1 MPLDGKAL
9 SAALNQTINLRTE
22 LCRRDVSAL
31 DGRLQG
37 VDDLAIACTQE
48 APLFSELA
56 LSAKSVAP
64 LRFINIR
71 ETGGWSSEA
80 KSATPKIAALLALA
94 ALPEPDPVAT
104 VSYQSQGRTLI
115 LGRGKD
121 ALQWAEKLK
130 GQLAVTVL
138 VTEGMAGGELPPT
151 REFSVVSGKLH
162 SLTGWLGGFKATW
175 GQENPIDLEAC
186 TRCNKCIEACPEGAI
201 DFGYQIDLDK
211 CKGHRA
217 CVRACGEIQAIN
229 FARSDSRNE
238 EEFDLVLDFSAT
250 PAFAMHQPPQGY
262 LHAGHDALKQAI
274 AAAQAATMVGEFEK
288 PKFFN
293 YKSSLCAHSRSEK
306 QGCNACIDICSTKAI
321 SHAGEHVKVEPHLCM
336 GCGACATVCP
346 SGAMTY
352 QYPNAKDLGLR
363 LKTALATYGK
373 AGGKDACI
381 LLHDAAGRSMIGD
394 LGRQAARK
402 HSAGMPA
409 RMIPLEVHHVASTGL
424 DLWLAALAYG
434 AAQVVVLATG
444 DEAPQYVEALR
455 GQMAVGNAITSALGF
470 TGGTALQVLPAADA
484 IALNAG
490 LQALVQAPAPKS
502 VKERATFNASLEKR
516 TTLEFAIE
524 HLQKQGGAGL
534 SEIPLSKP
542 SPFGTLQVDT
552 GKCTLCLACVGACPS
567 KALADNPETPQ
578 LRFIEKNCVQCG
590 LCANTC
596 PEDAITLLPRLLLTD
611 AAKKPHVLNEAQPFH
626 CIKCAKPFGT
636 KQMVDGMLA
645 KLTSHSMFAGGAI
658 NRLQM
663 CADCRVVDI
672 YTAEN
677 ELKITQ
683 VKKGSY

>member
-9 SAALNQTINLRTE
+9 SAALNQPIALRTE

-31 DGRLQG
+31 DTLLQG
-37 VDDLAIACTQE
+37 VDDVAIACTQE
-48 APLFSELA
+48 APLFAELA
-56 LSAKSVAP
+56 SQAKSVAP
-64 LRFINIR
+64 LRFVNIR

-80 KSATPKIAALLALA
+80 KTATPKIAALLALA
-94 ALPEPDPVAT
+94 TLPEPEPVAT

-115 LGRGKD
+115 VGRGKD
-121 ALQWAEKLK
+121 ALQWADKLK

-138 VTEGMAGGELPPT
+138 VNEGMDGAELPQN
-151 REFSVVSGKLH
+151 REYTIVSGKLRA
-162 SLTGWLGGFKATW
+162 LDGWLGNFKATW
-175 GQENPIDLEAC
+175 AQENPIDLEAC
-186 TRCNKCIEACPEGAI
+186 TRCNKCIEVCPEGAI

-217 CVRACGEIQAIN
+217 CVRACGEIAAIN
-229 FARSDSRNE
+229 FARSASYAED
-238 EEFDLVLDFSAT
+238 EFDLVLDFSVA

-274 AAAQAATMVGEFEK
+274 AAAEAATMVGEFEK

-293 YKSSLCAHSRSEK
+293 YKSNLCAHSRSEK

-352 QYPNAKDLGLR
+352 QYPNAKDLGAR

-373 AGGKDACI
+373 AGGRDACI
-381 LLHDAAGRSMIGD
+381 VLHDEKGRGLIGE
-394 LGRQAARK
+394 LGRLASRK
-402 HSAGMPA
+402 RASGMPA
-409 RMIPLEVHHVASTGL
+409 RMIALEVHHVAATGL
-424 DLWLAALAYG
+424 DLWLSALAYG
-434 AAQVVVLATG
+434 AAQVAVLATG
-444 DEAPQYVEALR
+444 EEAPQYAQALR
-455 GQMAVGNAITSALGF
+455 EQMGVGNAITAALGLS
-470 TGGTALQVLPAADA
+470 GGTALQVLTASDA
-484 IALNAG
+484 NTLDES
-490 LQALVQAPAPKS
+490 LQALMKAAVPKA

-524 HLQKQGGAGL
+524 HLQKQGGVGI

-542 SPFGTLQVDT
+542 APFGALQIDT
-552 GKCTLCLACVGACPS
+552 AKCTLCLACVGACPS

-578 LRFIEKNCVQCG
+578 LRFIERNCVQCG
-590 LCANTC
+590 LCASTC
-596 PEDAITLLPRLLLTD
+596 PEDAITLVPRLLLTD
-611 AAKKPHVLNEAQPFH
+611 AAKKPRVLNEAQPFH

-645 KLTSHSMFAGGAI
+645 KLSAHSMFAGGAL

-663 CADCRVVDI
+663 CADCRVVEI

-683 VKKGSY
+683 VKKGGY